1 MWRLHALGRLSFGAA
16 LSASFLFVL
25 PMIRSSSRAMA
36 RLLACSLAVLAPAA
50 CASNPDPDL
59 VPDQPVRIAA
69 PMKPIKL
76 GDCPEALR
84 RAAADVDLTVD
95 RLPSPR
101 ALVPAPLPVK
111 SMPEAVRTAKYNAV
125 KITVLVDTLGHPDM
139 RTFAVVRT
147 THPWLAS
154 SVKSAVARWKFEP
167 AQLAGCKVPRQFEWG
182 ATSGTRSARS

>member
-1 MWRLHALGRLSFGAA
+1 MTRPSPRAL
-16 LSASFLFVL
+16 
-25 PMIRSSSRAMA
+25 A
-36 RLLACSLAVLAPAA
+36 RLLVCAVGALAVAACS
-50 CASNPDPDL
+50 SNPDPDL
-59 VPDQPVRIAA
+59 VPDQPVRIAGPA
-69 PMKPIKL
+69 TPIKP

-84 RAAADVDLTVD
+84 RASAQADLPVD

-125 KITVLVDTLGHPDM
+125 KITVLVDTLGRADM

-154 SVKSAVARWKFEP
+154 SVKTAVAKWKFEP
-167 AQLAGCKVPRQFEWG
+167 AQLAGCKVPRLFEWG
-182 ATSGTRSARS
+182 ATSGARPRA